1 MIGPPMPS
9 ITDQISAIEARLYG
23 ARVSVLALLREANV
37 NKAQW
42 SRWKFHGQRP
52 LVETWERVL
61 EAADR
66 LAPKGRRRG

>member
-1 MIGPPMPS
+1 MMTIP
-9 ITDQISAIEARLYG
+9 DQIDVLETRLYG

-66 LAPKGRRRG
+66 LAPERTGRRRG